1 MKTLDKSTPKE
12 HTLDFFSNVS
22 KGYIGFLIFLFF
34 APFIQAQTYP
44 NKPIKMFLP
53 YGAGGIGDLTARVIT
68 QKMSENMGQQIIIDN
83 KPSAG
88 GAQAFLAGLQS
99 PADGYT
105 LVMGGNGSAISQS
118 LFKNLPYNILTDF
131 NQVSTMAKFSLVLLV
146 NPDSKYKTV
155 ADVIAEG
162 KARPKSLNFG
172 SVSVGS
178 TQFLAAELFKQMAGI
193 EAQTIPYKVSAG
205 LFSAIRSGEIDVGF
219 EFVPPVLTSIKA
231 GTVKALAIAAEK
243 RNLGLPD
250 VPTVDES
257 GLIGYEVTSWNAVS
271 AKTGTPQAIIEKL
284 SPNFEIKRLDVTL
297 SNCFIGIK
305 RVPGIQY
312 YGRVV
317 MVEHLCVIEEGHSNV
332 KWEPKRTM
340 TPREKILE

>member
-1 MKTLDKSTPKE
+1 MRALAKSMSIKNKLAYFPSILKSYISTL
-12 HTLDFFSNVS
+12 
-22 KGYIGFLIFLFF
+22 ILIFY
-34 APFIQAQTYP
+34 ASMIQAQIYP
-44 NKPIKMFLP
+44 SKPIKMYLP
-53 YGAGGIGDLTARVIT
+53 YGPGGIGDLTARVIT

-88 GAQAFLAGLQS
+88 GAQAFLSGLQS

-146 NPDSKYKTV
+146 SPDSKYKTV
-155 ADVIAEG
+155 ADVIAAG
-162 KARPKSLNFG
+162 KAKPKSLNFG

-205 LFSAIRSGEIDVGF
+205 LFTAIRSGEIDVGF
-219 EFVPPVLTSIKA
+219 EFIPPVLTSIKA
-231 GTVKALAIAAEK
+231 GSVKALAIAADK
-243 RNLGLPD
+243 RHPGLQD

-257 GLIGYEVTSWNAVS
+257 GLRGYEVTSWNAVS
-271 AKTGTPQAIIEKL
+271 AKTGTPQEIVERLNKEFTSAINSPEVSQSLRKMNSEPFPMSQKETRELMISEIARWKTVIEKANIPL
-284 SPNFEIKRLDVTL
+284 N
-297 SNCFIGIK
+297 
-305 RVPGIQY
+305 
-312 YGRVV
+312 
-317 MVEHLCVIEEGHSNV
+317 
-332 KWEPKRTM
+332 
-340 TPREKILE
+340 